1 MPCPGG
7 ITAWEKLGIIHKG
20 AFRRYFHVSAPL
32 PLVPTWH
39 SDCRVCPDALQ
50 DHLPVIWEEQL
61 GIPRLVVPQ
70 LEAFLHL
77 PLELP

>member
-1 MPCPGG
+1 M
-7 ITAWEKLGIIHKG
+7 IHKR
-20 AFRRYFHVSAPL
+20 AFKRHFRVAAPL

-39 SDCRVCPDALQ
+39 SDCRVCPDALH
-50 DHLPVIWEEQL
+50 DCLPVIWEEQL

-70 LEAFLHL
+70 LEASLHL